1 MRVGISGYVGNR
13 LTGIGRVLICT
24 VQELA
29 KQNPDSTYII
39 FRNFDFSDYETLRPL
54 PNVKIVDV
62 SYTKE
67 SGLKNI
73 IWHQWTFQKLLKQY
87 KCDVAYIPNFTLL
100 LWKVVPTIVTIHDL
114 IEYNVPD
121 KFSKGRMFYRK
132 MICDPLM
139 AKRSDHILTVS
150 QSSYN
155 DIVKYLG
162 VNPSKITLTL
172 NATDKT
178 FFHKYPQNEVES
190 VLSDY
195 GLHYKEYLL
204 FVGTIDY
211 PGKNIK
217 TVVDAFLS
225 LKAKGQLEGKKLV
238 VIGKN
243 GYNSEVIYDVVNRSQ
258 YKSDVVFTG
267 YLKDGD
273 LPKFYSGA
281 SIMLYLSL
289 FEGFGFDIVPDGKE
303 SRHDIIQAITFG
315 KPEGVIAFCRGIQA
329 AAPVD
334 SFVTPEPWAM
344 PGYDADV
351 IMAAGA
357 FVQGSSIE
365 LSADGPIKPPY
376 TVFFQGGLTW
386 PHAKCGILTAFQK
399 VVDAGLIRI

>member
-54 PNVKIVDV
+54 PNVEIVDV
-62 SYTKE
+62 PYTKE

-289 FEGFGFDIVPDGKE
+289 FEGFGLPVLEAMSCGTPVICPNTSCFPEIVEDL
-303 SRHDIIQAITFG
+303 
-315 KPEGVIAFCRGIQA
+315 
-329 AAPVD
+329 
-334 SFVTPEPWAM
+334 
-344 PGYDADV
+344 DV
-351 IMAAGA
+351 AVPPTDVSAVEQKI
-357 FVQGSSIE
+357 VQILSDEEYYNE
-365 LSADGPIKPPY
+365 LSTKCYEKSLKYSWSD
-376 TVFFQGGLTW
+376 T
-386 PHAKCGILTAFQK
+386 AKIYQQAFEK
-399 VVDAGLIRI
+399 MCK